1 MWKSLAKK
9 SIWFFALL
17 ASSVTSAQDTINSG
31 DVSAL
36 TDSQLAAKSL
46 LLDMAA
52 YLADTPRFQVDMRVG
67 YDSVVENGQKIEH
80 EEQRQLSVERPTF
93 VLDEV
98 KKRVGFGELV
108 LFDGKWITVS
118 DPKTKVYTRAPQP
131 GDIDA
136 TARYFVDE
144 LGMRLPLSLMLMNQ
158 FPQELQKCVVEVDY
172 VGEAEILG
180 QATTHLA
187 GRTQSIDFQIW
198 IDSGHE
204 PLPLRVVLAYRE
216 EPGEPRYWVDFSNW
230 NLNPSFLRGAF
241 KFVPPAKFELQ
252 SLEPKVQPITEDDS
266 ETSSRV
272 TSP

>member
-17 ASSVTSAQDTINSG
+17 ASSVISAQDTTNSG

-118 DPKTKVYTRAPQP
+118 DPKAKVYARAPQP
-131 GDIDA
+131 G
-136 TARYFVDE
+136 RRLLFDE
-144 LGMRLPLSLMLMNQ
+144 
-158 FPQELQKCVVEVDY
+158 
-172 VGEAEILG
+172 
-180 QATTHLA
+180 
-187 GRTQSIDFQIW
+187 
-198 IDSGHE
+198 
-204 PLPLRVVLAYRE
+204 
-216 EPGEPRYWVDFSNW
+216 
-230 NLNPSFLRGAF
+230 
-241 KFVPPAKFELQ
+241 PA
-252 SLEPKVQPITEDDS
+252 
-266 ETSSRV
+266 
-272 TSP
+272 